1 MVRIVLATLSAAA
14 FASVAVQAQP
24 INFGAE
30 DTSELVERGAFGRL
44 GRIFRPLIQAATSG
58 GLKNA
63 AKTAVQG
70 HAKAN
75 NHFRREFMEAEDDL
89 LSREDLEDLS
99 ELVERGAFGRLG
111 RIFRPLIS
119 AAAKGGFK
127 NSAKTVV
134 QGHSKANNNFRRE
147 FDFDEMVERYFG
159 DEDDE
164 MFERSFGE
172 ENLDEMD

>member
-1 MVRIVLATLSAAA
+1 
-14 FASVAVQAQP
+14 
-24 INFGAE
+24 
-30 DTSELVERGAFGRL
+30 
-44 GRIFRPLIQAATSG
+44 
-58 GLKNA
+58 
-63 AKTAVQG
+63 
-70 HAKAN
+70 
-75 NHFRREFMEAEDDL
+75 MEAEDDL

-99 ELVERGAFGRLG
+99 ELVERGAFGRLGMILRPFISAAAKGGFKNSAKTVVQGHSKANNNFRREFVDVDADMEDLLSREELAELSELVERGALGRLG